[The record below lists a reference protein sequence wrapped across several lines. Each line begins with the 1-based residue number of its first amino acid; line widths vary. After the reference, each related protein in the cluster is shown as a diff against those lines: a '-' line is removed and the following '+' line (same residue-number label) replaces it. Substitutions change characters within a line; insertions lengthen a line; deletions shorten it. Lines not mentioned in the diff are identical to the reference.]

1 MDNQFSQIVKNL
13 IPENIRNIKLIKDS
27 IDVFL
32 QHIIDNSNIAIDIA
46 NIFYENKTA
55 LYEEFVKIY
64 LKNMYLVLTDSNY
77 NQQLNAKVTKLY
89 KLAGLKDFKEIT
101 ISDDV
106 LKILNKDIIF
116 GNKAFKNSKGISTSI
131 EYVYHLIEQLELQQ
145 SILRGD
151 GYFRFIEGDEVF
163 EYTIE
168 GSLLQE
174 IYEHFVKP
182 LSHPVG
188 WTYSYNRLYELY
200 FKDYFLV
207 KPVYKFNYFYVGCQC
222 GQSDKKDDYKAN
234 LGYLPFT
241 DSDGNN
247 IKQKDGVLIYADN
260 NEKYP
265 FENLEDLMFVANH
278 KDVKL
283 DIPIIRDGNSYDVFP
298 ADMNNLV
305 KDNNVIEILQ
315 YTSGKDTIT
324 EVYFKSGEK
333 LEGHTF
339 PRSLKLL
346 YWNNP
351 DTPLNARGEITIVK
365 KDYDDVL
372 GHCGLNLDYSVE
384 MVTEIVEEL
393 AFYED
398 FGIASSYAKLNA
410 VGGIYCGRFVVGQ
423 RYTNNDI
430 SVTYANY
437 PRFNRERY
445 SDFLN
450 YKNIDELK
458 GTRNNQFRFIEKI
471 VFFDNKVE
479 ILNDSFFL
487 DRNFK
492 IRYNS
497 DDSTTQDL
505 KLINYYKLSLKKQQ
519 NIKFEILL
527 DNKVIETFIIKKVK
541 PISKGLDF
549 EIQNTQSNEI
559 YVEEHDFDPKTT
571 GWVYMNPY
579 YYNNTANE
587 ISATDYGVEYQYKKT
602 KTGWEY
608 RNNKYTLEKRLV
620 GNQGIIAVD
629 EFSIESISNFNNV
642 TNVEIEFN
650 DLFELPKDLLNNQI
664 DNSAYVGYFYA
675 NSGYIN
681 NYEDLAIQEITN
693 KGVLDTER
701 E

>member
-46 NIFYENKTA
+46 NIFDENKTA

-77 NQQLNAKVTKLY
+77 NQQLNAKLTKLY

-207 KPVYKFNYFYVGCQC
+207 KPVYKFNYFYVGCQW

-247 IKQKDGVLIYADN
+247 IKQRDGVLIFADN

-372 GHCGLNLDYSVE
+372 GHCGLNLDYTVE

-430 SVTYANY
+430 SLTYANY

-497 DDSTTQDL
+497 DDSTIQDL
-505 KLINYYKLSLKKQQ
+505 KLINYYKLNLKKKQD
-519 NIKFEILL
+519 IKFEILL

-587 ISATDYGVEYQYKKT
+587 ISATDYGVEYQYKKI

-629 EFSIESISNFNNV
+629 EFSIESISNFDNV

>member
-46 NIFYENKTA
+46 NIFDENKTA

-77 NQQLNAKVTKLY
+77 NQQLNAKLTKLY

-207 KPVYKFNYFYVGCQC
+207 KPVYKFNYFYVGCQW

-247 IKQKDGVLIYADN
+247 IKQKDGVLIFADN

-372 GHCGLNLDYSVE
+372 GHCGLNLDYTVE

-430 SVTYANY
+430 SLT
-437 PRFNRERY
+437 
-445 SDFLN
+445 
-450 YKNIDELK
+450 
-458 GTRNNQFRFIEKI
+458 
-471 VFFDNKVE
+471 
-479 ILNDSFFL
+479 
-487 DRNFK
+487 
-492 IRYNS
+492 
-497 DDSTTQDL
+497 
-505 KLINYYKLSLKKQQ
+505 
-519 NIKFEILL
+519 
-527 DNKVIETFIIKKVK
+527 
-541 PISKGLDF
+541 
-549 EIQNTQSNEI
+549 
-559 YVEEHDFDPKTT
+559 
-571 GWVYMNPY
+571 
-579 YYNNTANE
+579 
-587 ISATDYGVEYQYKKT
+587 
-602 KTGWEY
+602 
-608 RNNKYTLEKRLV
+608 
-620 GNQGIIAVD
+620 
-629 EFSIESISNFNNV
+629 
-642 TNVEIEFN
+642 
-650 DLFELPKDLLNNQI
+650 
-664 DNSAYVGYFYA
+664 
-675 NSGYIN
+675 
-681 NYEDLAIQEITN
+681 
-693 KGVLDTER
+693 
-701 E
+701 

>member
-46 NIFYENKTA
+46 NIFDENKTA

-77 NQQLNAKVTKLY
+77 NQQLNAKLTKLY

-207 KPVYKFNYFYVGCQC
+207 KPVYKFNYFYVGCQW

-247 IKQKDGVLIYADN
+247 IKQRDGVLIFADN

-372 GHCGLNLDYSVE
+372 GHCGLNLDYTVE

-430 SVTYANY
+430 SLTYANY

-497 DDSTTQDL
+497 DDSTIQDL
-505 KLINYYKLSLKKQQ
+505 KLINYYKLNLKKQQ
-519 NIKFEILL
+519 DIKFEILL
-527 DNKVIETFIIKKVK
+527 DNQVIETFIIKKVK

-549 EIQNTQSNEI
+549 EIQGNEI

-587 ISATDYGVEYQYKKT
+587 ISATDYGVEYQYKKI

-629 EFSIESISNFNNV
+629 EFSIESISNFDNV

-664 DNSAYVGYFYA
+664 DNNTYVGYFYA

-681 NYEDLAIQEITN
+681 NYEDLVIQEITN

>member
-46 NIFYENKTA
+46 NIFDENKTA

-77 NQQLNAKVTKLY
+77 NQQLNAKLTKLY

-207 KPVYKFNYFYVGCQC
+207 KPVYKFNYFYVGCQW

-351 DTPLNARGEITIVK
+351 NTPLNARGEITIVK

-410 VGGIYCGRFVVGQ
+410 VGGVYCGRFVVGQ

-430 SVTYANY
+430 SLTYANY

-487 DRNFK
+487 DKNLK

-497 DDSTTQDL
+497 DDSTIQDL

-519 NIKFEILL
+519 DIKFEILL
-527 DNKVIETFIIKKVK
+527 DNQVIETFIIKKVK
-541 PISKGLDF
+541 PISRGSDF
-549 EIQNTQSNEI
+549 EIQGNEI

-629 EFSIESISNFNNV
+629 EFSIESISKFDNV

-664 DNSAYVGYFYA
+664 DNNAYVGYFYA

-693 KGVLDTER
+693 KDVLDTER

>member
-46 NIFYENKTA
+46 NIFDENKTA

-77 NQQLNAKVTKLY
+77 NQQLNAKLTKLY

-207 KPVYKFNYFYVGCQC
+207 KPVYKFNYFYVGCQW

-305 KDNNVIEILQ
+305 KDNNVIEILR
-315 YTSGKDTIT
+315 
-324 EVYFKSGEK
+324 
-333 LEGHTF
+333 HTF

-372 GHCGLNLDYSVE
+372 GHCGLNLDYTVE

-430 SVTYANY
+430 SLTYANY

-487 DRNFK
+487 DKNFK

-497 DDSTTQDL
+497 DDSTIQDL
-505 KLINYYKLSLKKQQ
+505 KLINYYKLSLKRKN

-549 EIQNTQSNEI
+549 EIQGNEI

-629 EFSIESISNFNNV
+629 EFSIESISNFDNV

-664 DNSAYVGYFYA
+664 DNNAYVGYFYA

>member
-1 MDNQFSQIVKNL
+1 MDYQFSQIVKNL
-13 IPENIRNIKLIKDS
+13 IPENIRGIKLIKDS

-46 NIFYENKTA
+46 NIFDENKTA

-77 NQQLNAKVTKLY
+77 NQQLNAKLTKLY

-116 GNKAFKNSKGISTSI
+116 GNKTFKNSKGISTSI

-207 KPVYKFNYFYVGCQC
+207 KPVYKFNYFYVGCQW

-305 KDNNVIEILQ
+305 KDNNVTEILQ

-410 VGGIYCGRFVVGQ
+410 IGGIYCGRFVVGQ

-430 SVTYANY
+430 SLTYANY

-487 DRNFK
+487 DKNFK

-497 DDSTTQDL
+497 DDSTIQDL
-505 KLINYYKLSLKKQQ
+505 KLINYYKLSLKKKQD
-519 NIKFEILL
+519 IKFEILL

-549 EIQNTQSNEI
+549 EIQGNEI

-629 EFSIESISNFNNV
+629 EFSIESISNFDNV
-642 TNVEIEFN
+642 INVEIEFN

-664 DNSAYVGYFYA
+664 DNNAYVGYFYA

-693 KGVLDTER
+693 KGVLDTEKTER

>member
-46 NIFYENKTA
+46 NIFDENKTA

-77 NQQLNAKVTKLY
+77 NQQLNAKLTKLY

-207 KPVYKFNYFYVGCQC
+207 KPVYKFNYFYVGCQW

-265 FENLEDLMFVANH
+265 FENLEDLMFIANH

-305 KDNNVIEILQ
+305 KDNNVTEILQ

-372 GHCGLNLDYSVE
+372 GHCGLNLDYNVE

-430 SVTYANY
+430 SLTYANY

-487 DRNFK
+487 DKNFK

-497 DDSTTQDL
+497 DDSTIQDL
-505 KLINYYKLSLKKQQ
+505 KLINYYKLSLKKQY

-549 EIQNTQSNEI
+549 EIQGNEI

-629 EFSIESISNFNNV
+629 EFSIESISNFDNV

-664 DNSAYVGYFYA
+664 DNNAYVGYFYA

>member
-46 NIFYENKTA
+46 NIFDENKTA

-77 NQQLNAKVTKLY
+77 NQQLNAKLTKLY

-116 GNKAFKNSKGISTSI
+116 GNKAFKNSKGMTTSI

-207 KPVYKFNYFYVGCQC
+207 KPVYKFNYFYVGCQW

-324 EVYFKSGEK
+324 EV
-333 LEGHTF
+333 
-339 PRSLKLL
+339 KLL

-372 GHCGLNLDYSVE
+372 GHCGLNLDYTFE

-430 SVTYANY
+430 SLTYANY

-487 DRNFK
+487 DKNFK

-497 DDSTTQDL
+497 DDSTIQDL
-505 KLINYYKLSLKKQQ
+505 KLINYYKLSLKKQY

-549 EIQNTQSNEI
+549 EIQGNEI

-693 KGVLDTER
+693 VGVLDTER

>member
-46 NIFYENKTA
+46 NIFDENKTA

-77 NQQLNAKVTKLY
+77 NQQLNAKLTKLY

-207 KPVYKFNYFYVGCQC
+207 KPVYKFNYFYVGCQW

-372 GHCGLNLDYSVE
+372 GHCGLNLDYTVE

-430 SVTYANY
+430 SLTYANY

-487 DRNFK
+487 DKNFK

-497 DDSTTQDL
+497 DDSTIQDL
-505 KLINYYKLSLKKQQ
+505 KLINYYKLSLKKKQD
-519 NIKFEILL
+519 IKFEILL

-549 EIQNTQSNEI
+549 EIQGNEI

-579 YYNNTANE
+579 YYNTANE

-629 EFSIESISNFNNV
+629 EFSIESISNFDNV

>member
-46 NIFYENKTA
+46 NIFDENKTA

-77 NQQLNAKVTKLY
+77 NQQLNAKLTKLY

-207 KPVYKFNYFYVGCQC
+207 KPVYKFNYFYVGCQW

-305 KDNNVIEILQ
+305 KDNNVTEILQ
-315 YTSGKDTIT
+315 YTSGKNTIT

-372 GHCGLNLDYSVE
+372 GHCGLNLDYTVE

-393 AFYED
+393 DFYED

-430 SVTYANY
+430 SLTYANY

-487 DRNFK
+487 DKNFK

-497 DDSTTQDL
+497 DDSTIQDL
-505 KLINYYKLSLKKQQ
+505 KLINYYKLSLKKQY

-527 DNKVIETFIIKKVK
+527 DNQVIETFIIKKVK

-549 EIQNTQSNEI
+549 EIQGNEI

-664 DNSAYVGYFYA
+664 DNNAYVGYFYA

>member
-46 NIFYENKTA
+46 NIFDENKTA

-77 NQQLNAKVTKLY
+77 NQQLNAKLTKLY

-200 FKDYFLV
+200 FKDYFLI
-207 KPVYKFNYFYVGCQC
+207 KPVYKFNYFYVGCQW

-247 IKQKDGVLIYADN
+247 IKQKDGVLIYADDN
-260 NEKYP
+260 GKYS

-393 AFYED
+393 DFYED

-430 SVTYANY
+430 SLTYANY

-487 DRNFK
+487 DKNFK

-497 DDSTTQDL
+497 DDSTIQDL
-505 KLINYYKLSLKKQQ
+505 KLINYYKLSLKKKQD
-519 NIKFEILL
+519 IKFEILL

-602 KTGWEY
+602 KTGWKY

-629 EFSIESISNFNNV
+629 EFSIESISNFDNV

-664 DNSAYVGYFYA
+664 DNNAYVGYFYA

>member
-46 NIFYENKTA
+46 NIFDENKTA

-77 NQQLNAKVTKLY
+77 NQQLNAKLTKLY

-207 KPVYKFNYFYVGCQC
+207 KPVYKFNYFYVGCQW

-247 IKQKDGVLIYADN
+247 IKQRDGVLIFADN

-372 GHCGLNLDYSVE
+372 GHCGLNLDYTVE

-430 SVTYANY
+430 SLTYANY

-497 DDSTTQDL
+497 DDSTIQDL
-505 KLINYYKLSLKKQQ
+505 KLINYYKLNLKKQQ
-519 NIKFEILL
+519 DIKFEILL

-587 ISATDYGVEYQYKKT
+587 ISATDYGVEYQYKKI

-629 EFSIESISNFNNV
+629 EFSIESISNFDNV